1 MERAGVDTRL
11 ALPHVGFNRNVGLF
25 AEHHITPHGDVVSA
39 DAWAAKK
46 DRWLPSET
54 DKAHVQSLMHPVYE
68 RGKIASWI
76 APPSNGINGKPV
88 DYEYV
93 HLRSA
98 PASRNAR
105 ARESSYR
112 ASGSREQE

>member
-1 MERAGVDTRL
+1 MIMVWEPESSQARGHPVRVTRRQ
-11 ALPHVGFNRNVGLF
+11 ARSCNGLH
-25 AEHHITPHGDVVSA
+25 AKITDFEIV
-39 DAWAAKK
+39 
-46 DRWLPSET
+46 L
-54 DKAHVQSLMHPVYE
+54 VYE